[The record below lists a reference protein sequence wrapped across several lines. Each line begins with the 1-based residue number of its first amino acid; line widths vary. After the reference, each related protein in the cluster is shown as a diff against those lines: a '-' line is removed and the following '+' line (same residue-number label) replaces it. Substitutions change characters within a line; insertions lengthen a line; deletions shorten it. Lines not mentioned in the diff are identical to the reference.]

1 MGRIIRWLLVVI
13 ILTGI
18 GYAIYYYSRP
28 EPLSVKLTKVD
39 RGTVENTVSNTR
51 AGTISACRRT
61 KLSPSMGGQ
70 ISLLPVKEGERVKKG
85 DLLIELWNKDL
96 TAELNHTKNEVSA
109 AKSRAVAACLQADVS
124 EREANR
130 IKELRKIGAASEDQT
145 DKAVTQAKALKADCE
160 AAKASSQMSE
170 SGIKVVEANLERTR
184 LYAPFDGIIAE
195 VTGEL
200 NEYLTPS
207 PPGIPTPPAVDLID
221 DSCFY
226 VTAPIDEVD
235 APKVKQGLEAR
246 ITLDAFRGK
255 SFAGVVSRIAPYV
268 MDREKQ
274 ARTVDV
280 DVRFR
285 DANVIKEMLAGY
297 SADVEIILDSR
308 ANTLRIPTEAILD
321 GKRVFLFDQAEGTIK
336 ERTIEKGISNWA
348 YTEIISGLNEGDN
361 IVLNVDIAGVEDGAA
376 AEISEEEE

>member
-13 ILTGI
+13 ILSGI
-18 GYAIYYYSRP
+18 GYAIYYYSLP
-28 EPLSVKLTKVD
+28 EPIKVRLVKVEK
-39 RGTVENTVSNTR
+39 GAVENSVANTR
-51 AGTISACRRT
+51 AGTINACRRT

-70 ISLLPVKEGERVKKG
+70 ISILPVKEGQRVKKG

-96 TAELNHTKNEVSA
+96 IAELNHTKNEVNA
-109 AKSRAVAACLQADVS
+109 AKSRATAACLQADVS

-130 IKELRKIGAASEDQT
+130 IRELKKIGAASEEQT
-145 DKAVTQAKALKADCE
+145 DRAVTQAKASAL
-160 AAKASSQMSE
+160 MSE
-170 SGIKVVEANLERTR
+170 SRIKVVEANIERTR
-184 LYAPFDGIIAE
+184 LYAPFDGVIAE

-221 DSCFY
+221 DTCFY

-235 APKVKQGLEAR
+235 APKVQTGLTAR
-246 ITLDAFRGK
+246 ITLDAFRGR
-255 SFAGVVSRIAPYV
+255 SFPGVVSRIAPYV

-285 DANVIKEMLAGY
+285 DAEVINEMLAGY

-308 ANTLRIPTEAILD
+308 ADTLRIPTEALLD
-321 GKRVFLFDQAEGTIK
+321 GKRVFVYEESDRVIREKI
-336 ERTIEKGISNWA
+336 IEKGIANWA
-348 YTEIISGLNEGDN
+348 YTEVISGLTEGDN
-361 IVLNVDIAGVEDGAA
+361 VVVNVDVAGVKDGAA
-376 AEISEEEE
+376 AEIIKEEE

>member
-1 MGRIIRWLLVVI
+1 MQKVNKTPQGQGLLQH
-13 ILTGI
+13 
-18 GYAIYYYSRP
+18 
-28 EPLSVKLTKVD
+28 
-39 RGTVENTVSNTR
+39 VS
-51 AGTISACRRT
+51 
-61 KLSPSMGGQ
+61 Q
-70 ISLLPVKEGERVKKG
+70 
-85 DLLIELWNKDL
+85 
-96 TAELNHTKNEVSA
+96 AE
-109 AKSRAVAACLQADVS
+109 VS

-130 IKELRKIGAASEDQT
+130 IKELRKIGALSEAQT
-145 DKAVTQAKALKADCE
+145 DRAVTQSKALKADCE
-160 AAKASSQMSE
+160 AARASAVMSE
-170 SGIKVVEANLERTR
+170 SRIKVVEANLDRTR

-226 VTAPIDEVD
+226 ITAPIDEVD

-255 SFAGVVSRIAPYV
+255 SFPGVVSRIAPYV

-321 GKRVFLFDQAEGTIK
+321 GKRVFLFNQEEGTIR

-361 IVLNVDIAGVEDGAA
+361 IVLNVDVAGVEDGAA
-376 AEISEEEE
+376 AVISEEEE